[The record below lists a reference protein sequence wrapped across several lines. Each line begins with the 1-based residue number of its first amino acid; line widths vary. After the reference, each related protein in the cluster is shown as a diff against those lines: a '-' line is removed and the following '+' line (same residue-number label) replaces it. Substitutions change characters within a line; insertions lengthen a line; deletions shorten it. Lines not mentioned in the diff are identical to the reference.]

1 MSNYLKVRFLFLHT
15 ISLINKS
22 ESPRMG
28 PNKHLKRVG
37 NSLKMTQKMKSGD
50 RIQIQIQLTTKL
62 TINLTMVSTE
72 MIATS

>member
-1 MSNYLKVRFLFLHT
+1 
-15 ISLINKS
+15 
-22 ESPRMG
+22 MG

>member
-50 RIQIQIQLTTKL
+50 HS
-62 TINLTMVSTE
+62 NPDSTDYK
-72 MIATS
+72 AYY